1 MAQLSNDEIMEFNK
15 LLGSFAE
22 MNGLCK
28 SLQAENKL
36 LKERL
41 DKEREEN
48 SKLRKQYNTLI
59 EKVIGKI

>member
-15 LLGSFAE
+15 LLGSFAG

-48 SKLRKQYNTLI
+48 SKLREQYNTLI